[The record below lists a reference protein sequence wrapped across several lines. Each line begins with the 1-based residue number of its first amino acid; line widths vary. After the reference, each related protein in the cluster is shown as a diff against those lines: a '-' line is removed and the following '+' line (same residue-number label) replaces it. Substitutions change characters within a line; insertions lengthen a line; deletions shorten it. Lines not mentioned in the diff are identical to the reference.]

1 MTVTVTRDMQ
11 DAAAEALHRY
21 ELTCQGL
28 AFDAPGYESL
38 GEPAKRRYRDI
49 ANQAIKGLVRSDAF
63 TNLLAQAWEEGLKA
77 GWQASGEGWNGEYP
91 GKEWTAMR
99 DRLDIANPY
108 RREAR
113 ECSR

>member
-11 DAAAEALHRY
+11 DAAEALYRY

-28 AFDAPGYESL
+28 AFGVPVYESL
-38 GEPAKRRYRDI
+38 GEPEKRYYRDR
-49 ANQAIKGLVRSDAF
+49 ANQAITGLARSDAF
-63 TNLLAQAWEEGLKA
+63 AGLLAQAWEEGLKA

-91 GKEWTAMR
+91 GDEWTAMR

-108 RREAR
+108 RQEAR

>member
-21 ELTCQGL
+21 ELACQGL

-38 GEPAKRRYRDI
+38 CEPAKRRYRDI
-49 ANQAIKGLVRSDAF
+49 AGQAINGLVRSDAF
-63 TNLLAQAWEEGLKA
+63 TGLLAQAWEEGLKA

-91 GKEWTAMR
+91 GDQWTAVR
-99 DRLDIANPY
+99 DRLDVANPY
-108 RREAR
+108 RQEAR